1 MTEWVQQVHQYHIGG
16 MSYGKIAK
24 LMGMSKNKVLSA
36 HRAMRFGMS
45 NSKLYAKKESE
56 PESMLTQI
64 TLPKVYGIGNDKYNY
79 REFKYDTEA

>member
-1 MTEWVQQVHQYHIGG
+1 MSEWVQQVHQYHISG

-24 LMGMSKNKVLSA
+24 MMGMSKNKVLSA

-45 NSKLYAKKESE
+45 NSKLYELKKVK
-56 PESMLTQI
+56 PEALLTQI

-79 REFKYDTEA
+79 QEFKYD